1 MTILN
6 LQEISSKPR
15 PGASSSSLTTE
26 YLTLAHKTYLDVVL
40 VDDLVELSLVGTQLG
55 HLEGHAGMGG
65 GAQVGRAERQE
76 AKAVVV
82 AGPNLVDTGYH
93 AMVDLRT
100 KKKSVRNHLVL

>member
-1 MTILN
+1 
-6 LQEISSKPR
+6 
-15 PGASSSSLTTE
+15 
-26 YLTLAHKTYLDVVL
+26 
-40 VDDLVELSLVGTQLG
+40 
-55 HLEGHAGMGG
+55 MGG
-65 GAQVGRAERQE
+65 GAQVGRAESQE

>member
-1 MTILN
+1 M
-6 LQEISSKPR
+6 
-15 PGASSSSLTTE
+15 
-26 YLTLAHKTYLDVVL
+26 
-40 VDDLVELSLVGTQLG
+40 VELSLVGTQLRQ
-55 HLEGHAGMGG
+55 LEGHAGMGG
-65 GAQVGRAERQE
+65 GAQVGRAESQE